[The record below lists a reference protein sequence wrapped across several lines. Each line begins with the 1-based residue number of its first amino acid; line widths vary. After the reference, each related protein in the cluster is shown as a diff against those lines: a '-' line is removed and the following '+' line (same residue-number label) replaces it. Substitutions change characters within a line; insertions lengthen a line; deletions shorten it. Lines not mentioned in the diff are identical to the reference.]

1 MDSYTV
7 IVVIFG
13 IIILLL
19 LVGVF
24 FINRLSIYN
33 NKVKSSL
40 VTVSGHLEARME
52 LIDQMINFI
61 NNNLEHEKSYV
72 TKLKHVDKYIKEF
85 LEENSNFKGFSKNE
99 KEFLNFIR
107 LDENYSFL
115 KKNKEY
121 LKLKEEVLAN
131 QERLVYALDSYDK
144 GVVDYNNYRSN
155 KFILFL
161 SKLFGFPEYDCY
173 SK

>member
-7 IVVIFG
+7 IVVVFG
-13 IIILLL
+13 VIILIL
-19 LVGVF
+19 LVVVF

-40 VTVSGHLEARME
+40 VTVSSHLEARME
-52 LIDQMINFI
+52 LISQMISFI

-72 TKLKHVDKYIKEF
+72 TQLKYVDKYIKEF
-85 LEENSNFKGFSKNE
+85 LGKTPDFKAFNKSE
-99 KEFLNFIR
+99 KEFLIFSN
-107 LDENYSFL
+107 LEDSYSFL

-121 LKLKEEVLAN
+121 IELKEEVLAN

-144 GVVDYNNYRSN
+144 GVLDYNNYRSN
-155 KFILFL
+155 KFILFI
-161 SKLFGFPEYDCY
+161 SRVFGFPKYDCY
-173 SK
+173 NK